1 MNDDIVTLESRIV
14 GGVGIMGGGGGRG
27 GRGWTL

>member
-14 GGVGIMGGGGGRG
+14 GGVGIMGGGGGVG
-27 GRGWTL
+27 HCNNY